1 MSEYRVVC
9 THRTGSTFLASYI
22 EKFYSTKSQFEFLL
36 ARHIL
41 HDNGTITADITRDHR
56 PPYRPPLADV
66 LKKLDFL
73 DKKKFHNEQFPVKII
88 PNTTA
93 ELGIENRLTKYLK
106 GYKIL
111 TIARNPWDSF
121 MSMQYQRETNWEVTH
136 NKRAFNSVKY
146 NKDIRYTI
154 KEKDIIWYA
163 TKWWYDIKFISNL
176 EPYHVFDYEELNT
189 ETLNKF
195 FGKHIQTPHRPLG
208 IDYKELVLNY
218 DEAYTIFN
226 NHFAGW
232 ESALYI
238 MGSNRNEI
246 MG

>member
-1 MSEYRVVC
+1 MSEYCVVC
-9 THRTGSTFLASYI
+9 THRTGSTFLTRYMQSFYGI
-22 EKFYSTKSQFEFLL
+22 ENPFELLL

-41 HDNGTITADITRDHR
+41 HDNGTITSDYSNDQVKPR
-56 PPYRPPLADV
+56 LEDV

-73 DKKKFHNEQFPVKII
+73 DKKKLSNNNFQVKII
-88 PNTTA
+88 PNSTID
-93 ELGIENRLTKYLK
+93 LGIEDRLTNYLK

-136 NKRAFNSVKY
+136 NKLSRNTVKP
-146 NKDIRYTI
+146 KDIRYSI
-154 KEKDIIWYA
+154 SEKDIIWYA

-176 EPYHVFDYEELNT
+176 EPYHVFNYEDLNT
-189 ETLNKF
+189 ESLNKF
-195 FGKHIQTPHRPLG
+195 FGKQIIETEWALG

-218 DEAYTIFN
+218 DEAYTEFSK
-226 NHFAGW
+226 HLVGW

>member
-9 THRTGSTFLASYI
+9 THRTGSTFLTSYI
-22 EKFYSTKSQFEFLL
+22 EKFYSAKSQFEFLL
-36 ARHIL
+36 PRHIL
-41 HDNGTITADITRDHR
+41 HDNGTITTNIACDQDK
-56 PPYRPPLADV
+56 PSSGDV

-73 DKKKFHNEQFPVKII
+73 DKKKFHNENFQVKII

-93 ELGIENRLTKYLK
+93 ELGIENRLTNYLK

-121 MSMQYQRETNWEVTH
+121 MSTQYQRETNWEVTH

-163 TKWWYDIKFISNL
+163 TKWWYDIKFISSL
-176 EPYHVFDYEELNT
+176 EPYHVFDYEDLSAES
-189 ETLNKF
+189 LNKF
-195 FGKHIQTPHRPLG
+195 FGKHIHPSHWPLG

>member
-9 THRTGSTFLASYI
+9 MQRTGSTFLTNYI
-22 EKFYSTKSQFEFLL
+22 KKFYNVKSEFEFLL
-36 ARHIL
+36 DSHVL
-41 HDNGTITADITRDHR
+41 HNDGTLTYDKSLRYTGASLDR
-56 PPYRPPLADV
+56 V
-66 LKKLDFL
+66 LKKLDYL
-73 DKKKFHNEQFPVKII
+73 DETKLSEFNFQLKII
-88 PNTTA
+88 PNSTMK
-93 ELGIENRLTKYLK
+93 LGIENRLTNYLK

-146 NKDIRYTI
+146 NKDVRYTI

-163 TKWWYDIKFISNL
+163 TKWWYDIKFISSL
-176 EPYHVFDYEELNT
+176 EPYHVFDYEDLSAES
-189 ETLNKF
+189 LNKF
-195 FGKHIQTPHRPLG
+195 FGKHIHPSHWPLG